1 MNRLFGTDGIR
12 GRANR
17 YPMIPET
24 AVAFGRAVSDLLAAD
39 ARPKVVIGA
48 DTRQS
53 SDMLAAAAA
62 AGVCSAGADALMA
75 GVIPTPAVAR
85 LTVECGAAA
94 GIVVSA
100 SHNPFEDNGLKVFSG
115 DGFKPGRAMEQGIEE
130 RIRTILE
137 EDRIGADF
145 GETVGRI
152 AAVEDAEHRYLKF
165 LRARGEPLS
174 GLSLVLDCA
183 NGAAHRVA
191 PELFSSLGA
200 NVSAIGVCPDGR
212 NINAGCG
219 SEHPDTLAK
228 EVRHTGADLG
238 LALDGDGDRLVAV
251 DETGAVITGDQIIAI
266 CAADMKARQ
275 TLSNNRVV
283 TTVMSNVGLGR
294 ALEKLGIEHR
304 LSDVGDRKVVEEMRR
319 WGAVLGGEDSGH
331 VVFLDSHT
339 TGDGLFAALRL
350 LGALQRKN
358 QPLSRAKSIMTVYPQ
373 VLINVKVAAKPTKIA
388 EIAGV
393 SEAIREV
400 ENSLKSEGRV
410 LVRYSGTQP
419 VCRVMVEGPSENDT
433 RKACEKI
440 ARAVADAIGK

>member
-1 MNRLFGTDGIR
+1 MDRLFGTDGIR

-24 AVAFGRAVSDLLAAD
+24 AVALGRAVADLLAKNL
-39 ARPKVVIGA
+39 RPKVVIGT
-48 DTRQS
+48 DTRES

-62 AGVCSAGADALMA
+62 AGVCSSGADALMA
-75 GVIPTPAVAR
+75 GVIPTPAVAF
-85 LTVECGAAA
+85 LAVECKAAA

-115 DGFKPGRAMEQGIEE
+115 DGFKPGRAAEKKIEE

-145 GETVGRI
+145 RSRVGRI
-152 AAVEDAEHRYLKF
+152 VVLEDAGRRYFDF
-165 LRARGEPLS
+165 LRARGELLS

-183 NGAAHRVA
+183 NGAVHRVG

-200 NVSAIGVCPDGR
+200 DVSAIGVCPDGR
-212 NINAGCG
+212 NINCGCG
-219 SEHPDTLAK
+219 SEHPDGLAK
-228 EVRHTGADLG
+228 EVRRTGADLG
-238 LALDGDGDRLVAV
+238 LAFDGDGDRLTAV
-251 DETGAVITGDQIIAI
+251 DETGAVVTGDQIIAV
-266 CAADMKARQ
+266 CAADMKARK
-275 TLSNNRVV
+275 TLTNNRVV
-283 TTVMSNVGLGR
+283 TTVMSNAGLGR

-319 WGAVLGGEDSGH
+319 WSAVLGGEDSGH

-339 TGDGLFAALRL
+339 TGDGLLAALRL
-350 LGALQRKN
+350 LGALQRTN

-373 VLINVKVAAKPTKIA
+373 VLINVAVSAKPKIE
-388 EIAGV
+388 EIPGV

-400 ENSLKSEGRV
+400 EDGLKGEGRV

-419 VCRVMVEGPSENDT
+419 VCRVMVEGPSESDT